1 MNFKQE
7 IIDLVAKTLAGGVE
21 FAAMKSLVAD
31 LESSELS
38 GSEKRAKVI
47 ADFEQIGYGLAGWL
61 VNVLLELAVAYI
73 RTLA

>member
-1 MNFKQE
+1 MSFKQE

-31 LESSELS
+31 LESSELT
-38 GSEKRAKVI
+38 GSEKRDKVI